1 MRLYSDLALWNGLT
15 IRRGLAG
22 AIPKSTCDPSIWL
35 IRGANKLR
43 RNWINE
49 WPNMGSRQR
58 ARNGGLWVCP
68 AGSCQTASDP
78 VPVVP
83 LASAC
88 SRDRPIVHGFSMPVS
103 SSPATGLEKRNR
115 EEVLGKRL
123 HEGIEYA
130 DHDRAFPLH

>member
-58 ARNGGLWVCP
+58 ARNGGLWVLV
-68 AGSCQTASDP
+68 AEA
-78 VPVVP
+78 
-83 LASAC
+83 
-88 SRDRPIVHGFSMPVS
+88 RDRRGRAELLS
-103 SSPATGLEKRNR
+103 SSISRVSAFPILRRLSLLLANRVRILRLLVDLNIGTMRDDKFTGLWDQNE
-115 EEVLGKRL
+115 
-123 HEGIEYA
+123 
-130 DHDRAFPLH
+130 